1 MISISND
8 ITTRLQ
14 ALYHSREVFGYIH
27 SKLPE
32 GTLKTGW
39 IEHGLLSKGMKGQ
52 LLDKHN
58 QESLVIPADRFA
70 RLTRDMSDS
79 GFTSIAV
86 FGPRGLEK
94 QKFVAIIFG
103 KAKSQSLI
111 AFQVQKQS
119 PLEIIRFLLQHCF
132 GKTVSKH
139 YDEPNL
145 DYVEQLRMDT
155 NQRLISDMLV
165 LSLPKGK
172 VKISEWIK
180 VALQEESS
188 DDIIIRHGPSKEL
201 SVFSALLTRWVNGLE
216 LFRGMQSA
224 IAACVFVKNDHMVV
238 CLWDS
243 PQRIATFASINGID
257 FEELSRKYL
266 VPMWTAPGDSIQPS
280 TPKREVVLESR
291 LRTGR
296 KKTTPDRK
304 MTRTDD
310 LKISFESLTTRLDKL
325 PIANLETRLDNL
337 ETQIMTKSG
346 PSSHEKGSLEAL
358 QTRLSD
364 NIDRI
369 ETLSKRLVEL
379 EKRIKKISTSR

>member
-14 ALYHSREVFGYIH
+14 ALYHSGEVFGYIH

-39 IEHGLLSKGMKGQ
+39 IEQGLLSKGMKGQ
-52 LLDKHN
+52 LIDKYN

-79 GFTSIAV
+79 GSTSIAI
-86 FGPRGLEK
+86 FGPRGLDN
-94 QKFVAIIFG
+94 QKFVAIVFG

-111 AFQVQKQS
+111 AFQIQKQS
-119 PLEIIRFLLQHCF
+119 PLEIIRFLLQYGL
-132 GKTVSKH
+132 GKTVSKR

-145 DYVEQLRMDT
+145 DYVEQLRMDA
-155 NQRLISDMLV
+155 NQRLVNDMLV
-165 LSLPKGK
+165 FSLPKGK
-172 VKISEWIK
+172 AKMSEWIK
-180 VALQEESS
+180 VALQKGSS
-188 DDIIIRHGPSKEL
+188 DDIVVRHGNSKEL
-201 SVFSALLTRWVNGLE
+201 SVFSVLLTRWVNGLE

-224 IAACVFVKNDHMVV
+224 IAACVFVKNEHMVV

-243 PQRIATFASINGID
+243 PQRIAAFSSINGID
-257 FEELSRKYL
+257 VEELSRKYL
-266 VPMWTAPGDSIQPS
+266 VPMWTAPGDSIQP
-280 TPKREVVLESR
+280 KREVVLESR
-291 LRTGR
+291 VSTSRR
-296 KKTTPDRK
+296 KTTPDSK
-304 MTRTDD
+304 MIRPVDIQD
-310 LKISFESLTTRLDKL
+310 NFESLSTRLDKL
-325 PIANLETRLDNL
+325 PIAKLETRLDDL

-346 PSSHEKGSLEAL
+346 SSSHDKGSFETL

-369 ETLSKRLVEL
+369 EILSKRLVEL
-379 EKRIKKISTSR
+379 EKRIKKISSSR

>member
-1 MISISND
+1 
-8 ITTRLQ
+8 
-14 ALYHSREVFGYIH
+14 
-27 SKLPE
+27 
-32 GTLKTGW
+32 
-39 IEHGLLSKGMKGQ
+39 MKGQ

-79 GFTSIAV
+79 GSTSIAV
-86 FGPRGLEK
+86 FGPRGLDK
-94 QKFVAIIFG
+94 QKFVAIVFG

-119 PLEIIRFLLQHCF
+119 PLEIIRFLLRHGL
-132 GKTVSKH
+132 GKTVSKR

-145 DYVEQLRMDT
+145 DYVEQLRMDA
-155 NQRLISDMLV
+155 NQRLVNDMLV

-172 VKISEWIK
+172 VKMSEWIK
-180 VALQEESS
+180 VALQKGSS
-188 DDIIIRHGPSKEL
+188 DDIVIHHGNSKEL
-201 SVFSALLTRWVNGLE
+201 SVFSVLLTRWVNGLE

-238 CLWDS
+238 SLWDS
-243 PQRIATFASINGID
+243 PQRIAAFVSINGID
-257 FEELSRKYL
+257 IEELSRKYL
-266 VPMWTAPGDSIQPS
+266 VPMWTAPGDSIQPL

-291 LRTGR
+291 VSTGR
-296 KKTTPDRK
+296 RKTTPDRK
-304 MTRTDD
+304 LIRTVDVQGN
-310 LKISFESLTTRLDKL
+310 FESLSTRLDKL
-325 PIANLETRLDNL
+325 PIAKLETRLDNL
-337 ETQIMTKSG
+337 ETQIMSKSG
-346 PSSHEKGSLEAL
+346 SSSHEKGGLEAL

-379 EKRIKKISTSR
+379 EKRIKKISSSR